1 MNPVTLAIKSAVE
14 SSKAGKGRTA
24 ALKAVRWVMRSGSLY
39 VGPVDPAT
47 LESPLVSDV
56 SEALVFDGRD
66 NELAKSAFFAS
77 LFGAPF
83 TPELL

>member
-14 SSKAGKGRTA
+14 SSKAGKERVA
-24 ALKAVRWVMRSGSLY
+24 ALRAVRWTLRSGSAY
-39 VGPVDPAT
+39 IGPVNPVT